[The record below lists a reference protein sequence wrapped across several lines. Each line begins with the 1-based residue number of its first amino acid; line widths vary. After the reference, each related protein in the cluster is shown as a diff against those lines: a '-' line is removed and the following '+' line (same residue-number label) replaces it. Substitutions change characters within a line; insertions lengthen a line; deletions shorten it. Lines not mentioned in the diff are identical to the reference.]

1 MLVAALICIP
11 YYVNTASRFELFQ
24 SQTERDYNQVAQK
37 EATALMQRMIRSSDL
52 AVNHLRN
59 STQIYMRLMKC
70 FDQIIEQESL
80 AKFRQNQQRQ
90 KKSPSSSS
98 EGIGFEEDVL
108 ALKSKVKKKKN
119 STTIVEYKNLKI
131 SQMSRVAS
139 WGLGGVQWRPK
150 VPERYDP
157 YSNSSPT

>member
-1 MLVAALICIP
+1 
-11 YYVNTASRFELFQ
+11 
-24 SQTERDYNQVAQK
+24 
-37 EATALMQRMIRSSDL
+37 MQRMIRSSDL

-90 KKSPSSSS
+90 KKSPSPSSSS

-119 STTIVEYKNLKI
+119 STTIVEYKNLKV

-150 VPERYDP
+150 VPERDDLFHTLILPLYLVILFYRSYQDKKGCV
-157 YSNSSPT
+157 YCH